1 MSGKLRTVIE
11 EACLVSD
18 SGLGDLTVLS
28 ARVDPYRLD
37 TPAGHRDGAWAA
49 AQLNRFYVSRR
60 AHWRG
65 LHYAI
70 VAAGGIRKPNGEVY
84 VNSDDDWFWL
94 SETAGKAARWLAYV
108 PFEQIIDQRNGAP
121 VIHRKVREPA
131 AAFLSVGLD
140 VDVPDV
146 EDIEPVPVA
155 KGFVAR
161 QAYSFVIFGEKAS
174 LEPIALPIAEEYEAD
189 LYLVTGE
196 ISDTL
201 VHQIVRDAAEDGR
214 PLVVFTL
221 SDCDPAGRQMAV
233 SIGRKLQAFRDLL
246 FSDIEFELVP
256 VALTP
261 DQVRELNLPSTP
273 LKETEKRADRW
284 RDAFGVDQTE
294 IDALTTPANAAI
306 LERLI
311 RQAFLPYIDR
321 SLGRRVREAR
331 DAWDEAAREALEDQI
346 DGDRLASIRAE
357 AETRL
362 ETLREQIASINEQLE
377 LTAGDIA
384 LPPIEVPEPEVELD
398 SDRQALVSFDHDWVE
413 ASQALIKHK
422 GYGR

>member
-1 MSGKLRTVIE
+1 M
-11 EACLVSD
+11 
-18 SGLGDLTVLS
+18 
-28 ARVDPYRLD
+28 
-37 TPAGHRDGAWAA
+37 
-49 AQLNRFYVSRR
+49 
-60 AHWRG
+60 
-65 LHYAI
+65 
-70 VAAGGIRKPNGEVY
+70 
-84 VNSDDDWFWL
+84 
-94 SETAGKAARWLAYV
+94 
-108 PFEQIIDQRNGAP
+108 
-121 VIHRKVREPA
+121 
-131 AAFLSVGLD
+131 
-140 VDVPDV
+140 
-146 EDIEPVPVA
+146 
-155 KGFVAR
+155 
-161 QAYSFVIFGEKAS
+161 
-174 LEPIALPIAEEYEAD
+174 
-189 LYLVTGE
+189 
-196 ISDTL
+196 
-201 VHQIVRDAAEDGR
+201 
-214 PLVVFTL
+214 
-221 SDCDPAGRQMAV
+221 
-233 SIGRKLQAFRDLL
+233 
-246 FSDIEFELVP
+246 P

>member
-1 MSGKLRTVIE
+1 M
-11 EACLVSD
+11 
-18 SGLGDLTVLS
+18 
-28 ARVDPYRLD
+28 
-37 TPAGHRDGAWAA
+37 
-49 AQLNRFYVSRR
+49 
-60 AHWRG
+60 
-65 LHYAI
+65 
-70 VAAGGIRKPNGEVY
+70 
-84 VNSDDDWFWL
+84 
-94 SETAGKAARWLAYV
+94 
-108 PFEQIIDQRNGAP
+108 
-121 VIHRKVREPA
+121 
-131 AAFLSVGLD
+131 
-140 VDVPDV
+140 
-146 EDIEPVPVA
+146 
-155 KGFVAR
+155 
-161 QAYSFVIFGEKAS
+161 IFGEKAS

-321 SLGRRVREAR
+321 SLGR
-331 DAWDEAAREALEDQI
+331 
-346 DGDRLASIRAE
+346 IRAE